1 MSQLGNRGETKKE
14 LQYKAKRKLFRLAM
28 LQFVLFFLGFFIGGL
43 VVMPITE
50 NTLSEVAFYSLVFA
64 TGGLTS
70 YSLTD

>member
-1 MSQLGNRGETKKE
+1 MSELENHGETKKD
-14 LQYKAKRKLFRLAM
+14 LQHKAKRKPFHLAM
-28 LQFVLFFLGFFIGGL
+28 LQCVLFFLGFFIGGL

-50 NTLSEVAFYSLVFA
+50 NALSDVAYYSLVFA